1 MHKKH
6 ILLIAAALAVLAG
19 VFAVVAAANRRPAV
33 TGGKYERNVTDRVTF
48 IVEPTSFTFDG
59 TGTGEEA
66 HELRF
71 TLRAKKNE
79 ADFYAVLHSAV
90 LEGLDYT
97 SVTFQ
102 TAGGDKNYVPNELPL
117 PAENGIA
124 EEIVWQVT
132 VLLGTSAPEE
142 KEFSL
147 ILHYT
152 SGLTPETAD
161 EHYLEIPLKITSE

>member
-6 ILLIAAALAVLAG
+6 ILLIAAALAVLIG
-19 VFAVVAAANRRPAV
+19 VFAVIAGANRRPAE
-33 TGGKYERNVTDRVTF
+33 TGGKYERDITDRVTF
-48 IVEPTSFTFDG
+48 IVEPTIFAFDS
-59 TGTGEEA
+59 TENGEEA
-66 HELRF
+66 YELRF

-102 TAGGDKNYVPNELPL
+102 TAEGDKNYVPNELPL
-117 PAENGIA
+117 LAENGVA

-132 VLLGTSAPEE
+132 VLLGTKAPEN

-147 ILHYT
+147 VLHYT

-161 EHYLEIPLKITSE
+161 EHYLEIPLKITAE